1 MFSNVFEAFGWMK
14 GSLAKCSLLMVSAHA
29 CVCVDG
35 SLNRKLLKHATLEDV
50 THLWI
55 VHALLLD
62 LTSVYMKSCHCT
74 IGMGIY
80 RCLMKVVFLTATC
93 FDPLSSDVVY

>member
-1 MFSNVFEAFGWMK
+1 M
-14 GSLAKCSLLMVSAHA
+14 H
-29 CVCVDG
+29 VCVDG

-80 RCLMKVVFLTATC
+80 IYISLFDESC
-93 FDPLSSDVVY
+93 FSHCSLF